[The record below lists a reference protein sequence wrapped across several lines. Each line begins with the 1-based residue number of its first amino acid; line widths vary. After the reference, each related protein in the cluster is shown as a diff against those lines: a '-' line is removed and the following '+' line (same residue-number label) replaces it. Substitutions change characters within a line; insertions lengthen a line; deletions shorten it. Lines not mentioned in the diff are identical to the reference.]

1 MRRLLLR
8 WLVGH
13 KWPRTQNNG
22 NASTHYCHQQPKTDV
37 NYNLFLHK
45 NLLLYASFL
54 IKLHRYIPQT
64 MWGVLYNIRTKMAA
78 DVGIYA
84 VFLAVVDAFVRK
96 KTTTA
101 MCSGILIY

>member
-1 MRRLLLR
+1 
-8 WLVGH
+8 
-13 KWPRTQNNG
+13 
-22 NASTHYCHQQPKTDV
+22 
-37 NYNLFLHK
+37 
-45 NLLLYASFL
+45 
-54 IKLHRYIPQT
+54 

-96 KTTTA
+96 KNTTTA